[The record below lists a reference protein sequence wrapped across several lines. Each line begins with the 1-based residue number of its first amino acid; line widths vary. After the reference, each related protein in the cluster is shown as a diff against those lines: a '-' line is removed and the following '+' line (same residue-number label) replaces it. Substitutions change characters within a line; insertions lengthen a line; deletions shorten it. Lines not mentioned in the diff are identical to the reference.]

1 MNPIERLS
9 PDPKTT
15 QEIAGVVA
23 DLTTAGDVILLD
35 GDLGAGKTTFTQGF
49 ARQLGVNEPV
59 TSPTFTLVRRYPTS
73 AGFDLY
79 HADLY
84 RLEQLNEV
92 IDLGLG
98 ELLDEGAAAVIEWGE
113 KGAPALG
120 PDHLSIQLRLHQ
132 DDRLVEDDDS
142 AGGQR
147 LLTFTTPGGS
157 WEARW
162 KALEER
168 LA

>member
-1 MNPIERLS
+1 M
-9 PDPKTT
+9 
-15 QEIAGVVA
+15 VA
-23 DLTTAGDVILLD
+23 ELTTAGDVILLD

-49 ARQLGVNEPV
+49 ARKLGVSEAV

-84 RLEQLNEV
+84 RLDQLNEV
-92 IDLGLG
+92 ADLGLD

-120 PDHLSIQLRLHQ
+120 PDHLSIQLRL
-132 DDRLVEDDDS
+132 LEDDNDEDR
-142 AGGQR
+142 R
-147 LLTFTTPGGS
+147 LLTFSCPGGS

-162 KALEER
+162 EALEER

>member
-1 MNPIERLS
+1 MTPLEARS
-9 PDPKTT
+9 PDAETT
-15 QEIAGVVA
+15 RKIAGIVA
-23 DLTTAGDVILLD
+23 GLTTAGDVILLD

-49 ARQLGVNEPV
+49 AKQLGVTEPV

-84 RLEQLNEV
+84 RLDQLNEV
-92 IDLGLG
+92 VDLGLN

-120 PDHLSIQLRLHQ
+120 PDHLSIQLRI
-132 DDRLVEDDDS
+132 DEDDP
-142 AGGQR
+142 GER
-147 LLTFTTPGGS
+147 LFTFTTPGGS
-157 WEARW
+157 WADRLSE
-162 KALEER
+162 LEKR
-168 LA
+168 LP

>member
-1 MNPIERLS
+1 MTPLEALS
-9 PDPKTT
+9 PDAETT
-15 QEIAGVVA
+15 RKVAGAVA
-23 DLTTAGDVILLD
+23 DLTVAGDVILLD

-49 ARQLGVNEPV
+49 AKQLGVTEPV

-84 RLEQLNEV
+84 RLEHLNEV
-92 IDLGLG
+92 IDLGLN

-120 PDHLSIQLRLHQ
+120 PDHLSVQLRL
-132 DDRLVEDDDS
+132 
-142 AGGQR
+142 AGDGDQR
-147 LLTFTTPGGS
+147 LLTFTCPGGS
-157 WEARW
+157 WEDRW
-162 KALEER
+162 QELGER
-168 LA
+168 LR

>member
-1 MNPIERLS
+1 MKPIETRS
-9 PDPKTT
+9 PDAETT
-15 QEIAGVVA
+15 QKIAGVVA
-23 DLTTAGDVILLD
+23 SLTVPGDVILLD

-49 ARQLGVNEPV
+49 ARQLGVTEPV

-84 RLEQLNEV
+84 RLDQLNEI
-92 IDLGLG
+92 IDLGFN

-120 PDHLSIQLRLHQ
+120 PEHLSIQFRLAG
-132 DDRLVEDDDS
+132 DDDL
-142 AGGQR
+142 R
-147 LLTFTTPGGS
+147 TLTFTCPGGS
-157 WEARW
+157 WTERW
-162 KALEER
+162 HELEER
-168 LA
+168 VL

>member
-1 MNPIERLS
+1 MTPIECLS
-9 PDPKTT
+9 SDPRTT

-23 DLTTAGDVILLD
+23 ELTIAGDVILLD

-49 ARQLGVNEPV
+49 ARKLGVSDAV
-59 TSPTFTLVRRYPTS
+59 TSPTFTLVRRYETS

-84 RLEQLNEV
+84 RLDQLNEV
-92 IDLGLG
+92 ADLGLG

-120 PDHLSIQLRLHQ
+120 PDHLSIQLRL
-132 DDRLVEDDDS
+132 LEDDNDEDR
-142 AGGQR
+142 R
-147 LLTFTTPGGS
+147 LLTFSCPGGS

-168 LA
+168 LS

>member
-1 MNPIERLS
+1 MTPIERLS

-15 QEIAGVVA
+15 QHIAGVVA
-23 DLTTAGDVILLD
+23 DLTNAGDVILLD

-49 ARQLGVNEPV
+49 ARKLGVNEPV

-73 AGFDLY
+73 SGFDLY

-92 IDLGLG
+92 VDLGLG
-98 ELLDEGAAAVIEWGE
+98 ELLDEGAAAIIEWGE

-120 PDHLSIQLRLHQ
+120 PDHLSIQLRL
-132 DDRLVEDDDS
+132 LES
-142 AGGQR
+142 EQR
-147 LLTFTTPGGS
+147 LLTFTCPGGS

-162 KALEER
+162 RALEER

>member
-1 MNPIERLS
+1 MTPIERLS
-9 PDPKTT
+9 PDPTTT
-15 QEIAGVVA
+15 QHIAGIVA
-23 DLTTAGDVILLD
+23 DLTAAGDVILLD

-49 ARQLGVNEPV
+49 ARKLGVNEPV

-84 RLEQLNEV
+84 RLDQLNEV
-92 IDLGLG
+92 VDLGLG
-98 ELLDEGAAAVIEWGE
+98 EVLDEGAAAIIEWGE

-120 PDHLSIQLRLHQ
+120 PDHLSIQLRL
-132 DDRLVEDDDS
+132 LENE
-142 AGGQR
+142 QR
-147 LLTFTTPGGS
+147 LLTLTSPGGS